1 MALLTKTRAA
11 QYPLVQ
17 EFVFNFN
24 DTMVDNGGAI
34 KDFAAVGTPVFKV
47 FSLPVGAIALGGHL
61 IVETAYANGAG
72 TATVSVG
79 DSGSATRFLAATDL
93 KTAAS
98 TALAIPVTGLGSGS
112 DVLLTFSIATAAATA
127 GRARVRI
134 MYTIDGRGNEVQS
147 T

>member
-1 MALLTKTRAA
+1 MALLTKNRSA

-24 DTMVDNGGAI
+24 DTMVDSAGVT
-34 KDFAAVGTPVFKV
+34 KDFKSVGTPVFTV
-47 FSLPVGAIALGGHL
+47 FSLPVGAVALGGHL
-61 IVETAYANGAG
+61 IVETAYAGP
-72 TATVSVG
+72 TVATVSVG
-79 DSGSATRFLAATDL
+79 DSGSATRFLAATSL
-93 KTAAS
+93 LTAAS
-98 TALAIPVTGLGSGS
+98 TGLAIPVTGLASGS
-112 DVLLTFSIATAAATA
+112 DVRLTFDLTVAAATA